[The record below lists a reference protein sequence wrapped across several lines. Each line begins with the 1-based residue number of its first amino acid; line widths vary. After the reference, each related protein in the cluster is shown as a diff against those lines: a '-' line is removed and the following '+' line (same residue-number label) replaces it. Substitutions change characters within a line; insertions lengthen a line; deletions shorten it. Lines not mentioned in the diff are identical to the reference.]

1 MKIIQEDNFADIMK
15 DEVEP
20 YLYAHC
26 RECYITG
33 AKEPERREKNGKLHV
48 KFYETDRP
56 KGVIII
62 SHGFTEGAQK
72 YDEMIYYFLKAGYH
86 VCMPE
91 HMGHGLS
98 YRLTE
103 DPSLVHIDTWKRYIR
118 DFLKICQMAK
128 KEYPNLPLNLF
139 AHSMGGAIG
148 AIAVSWKPEWF
159 QHVILNSPMI
169 RPHTANVPWG
179 ISASVSTLQCLIG
192 KAEHYVLGQ
201 KPYEASE
208 TFETS
213 ASTSKPR
220 FTRFN
225 ERRKATKEMQTCAA
239 SYSWLSNAAKMN
251 TYLMRHAWKKYTAP
265 MLIIQAEQDD
275 YVWTSQIQ
283 KFADKIKKHG
293 IAECEYLYLSETKHE
308 TYSSNDET
316 MDKYINKILAFLQK

>member
-1 MKIIQEDNFADIMK
+1 M
-15 DEVEP
+15 V
-20 YLYAHC
+20 
-26 RECYITG
+26 
-33 AKEPERREKNGKLHV
+33 
-48 KFYETDRP
+48 
-56 KGVIII
+56 
-62 SHGFTEGAQK
+62 
-72 YDEMIYYFLKAGYH
+72 YYFLQAGYH
-86 VCMPE
+86 VWLPE
-91 HMGHGLS
+91 HCGHGWS
-98 YRLTE
+98 YRLTK
-103 DPSLVHIDTWKRYIR
+103 DSSLVHIDTWKRYIR